1 MSLYDGKTIVD
12 YTGEVNLSVSDDG
25 VFDDLELLDMG
36 ETLGMQV
43 FDWLTKARSGRVQG
57 RLHIL
62 VELLEDGKE
71 GGPVGYQA
79 EGDTIG

>member
-25 VFDDLELLDMG
+25 IFEDLELCDCH

-43 FDWLTKARSGRVQG
+43 FDWLTEARSGRVQG

-62 VELLEDGKE
+62 VELLEEGKE

>member
-43 FDWLTKARSGRVQG
+43 FDWLTEARAGRV
-57 RLHIL
+57 
-62 VELLEDGKE
+62 
-71 GGPVGYQA
+71 
-79 EGDTIG
+79 